1 MPYFNITTTV
11 QTLSQ
16 QLASFNC
23 NLFWYLNKFNFEL
36 GYKKIMLTIYKM
48 LTLQLFDFVDQ
59 KKNTLFS
66 LENLTEQIIFFS
78 MVVVWIFSFIVFIIM
93 TKKYSIKRSIS
104 NSRIIYECPSISK
117 VNYYNLEKINLF

>member
-36 GYKKIMLTIYKM
+36 GFENYLNCFFTGVNSSTRLFADVSSMTSPIANMLST
-48 LTLQLFDFVDQ
+48 FVC
-59 KKNTLFS
+59 S
-66 LENLTEQIIFFS
+66 YVVIIFWFL
-78 MVVVWIFSFIVFIIM
+78 
-93 TKKYSIKRSIS
+93 
-104 NSRIIYECPSISK
+104 C
-117 VNYYNLEKINLF
+117 